1 MREIALAVGMS
12 QQGLSY
18 HFPNKETLLE
28 AVLKRR
34 DELAVDHYRAAG
46 LSVLDTLRAVVQD
59 NLSKPGLVR
68 LMATLASEGISPD
81 HAAHDFVEAHFASA
95 RRVFTALLERGQREG
110 DVRDDLPAAD
120 LATILVACY
129 EGLQLQWMIGPDV
142 DLEGS
147 FERVLQVISPPTAP
161 RARARRR

>member
-68 LMATLASEGISPD
+68 LMA
-81 HAAHDFVEAHFASA
+81 
-95 RRVFTALLERGQREG
+95 R
-110 DVRDDLPAAD
+110 
-120 LATILVACY
+120 
-129 EGLQLQWMIGPDV
+129 
-142 DLEGS
+142 
-147 FERVLQVISPPTAP
+147 
-161 RARARRR
+161 